1 MVKLKDDAKEAL
13 IRKKAIALIVRLG
26 FDGFS
31 MQKLAK
37 ETSLSPSTLYVYF
50 KNRED
55 LLLKL
60 YTGIQERFERDALTG
75 FSETMPFE
83 EGLWL
88 QWKNRFRNI
97 CKNPVDYR
105 FFEQF
110 RNSPL
115 IKHHV
120 PAPAAFRH
128 AMNQFVKNAVRSG
141 TIKQLPPEIFWSLAY
156 GPFYMLIK
164 FHLDQSSMAGLPFS
178 LTEQKLKQ
186 AFVPVLQSLKR

>member
-1 MVKLKDDAKEAL
+1 MKPRDDAKEAL
-13 IRKKAIALIVRLG
+13 IRRKAIALIVRLG

-37 ETSLSPSTLYVYF
+37 DTGLSPSTLYVYF
-50 KNRED
+50 ENRED

-60 YTGIQERFERDALTG
+60 YTGVLEKFEQDALAG

-88 QWKNRFRNI
+88 QWKNRFKNI
-97 CKNPVDYR
+97 CKNPTEYR
-105 FFEQF
+105 FYEQF

-115 IKHHV
+115 LRHQA
-120 PAPAAFRH
+120 PAPTAFRN

-141 TIKQLPPEIFWSLAY
+141 TLKQLPPEIFWSLAY
-156 GPFYMLIK
+156 GPFYTLVK
-164 FHLDQSSMAGLPFS
+164 FHLDQSSMAGTPFS

-186 AFVPVLQSLKR
+186 AFLPVLQALKP

>member
-1 MVKLKDDAKEAL
+1 MKPKDDAKEAL
-13 IRKKAIALIVRLG
+13 IRKKAIALIVKLG

-37 ETSLSPSTLYVYF
+37 ETKLSPSTLYVYF

-60 YTGIQERFERDALTG
+60 YTGVQEQFERDALAG

-88 QWKNRFRNI
+88 QWKNRFKNI
-97 CKNPVDYR
+97 CKNPVEYR

-120 PAPAAFRH
+120 PAPATFRQ
-128 AMNQFVKNAVRSG
+128 AMNQFVKHAVRSG
-141 TIKQLPPEIFWSLAY
+141 AIKQLPPEIFWSLAY

-186 AFVPVLQSLKR
+186 AFFPVLQSLKR

>member
-1 MVKLKDDAKEAL
+1 MRPRDDAKEAR
-13 IRKKAIALIVRLG
+13 IRQKAIELIVKLG

-31 MQKLAK
+31 MQKLARAAG
-37 ETSLSPSTLYVYF
+37 LSPSTLYVYF

-60 YTGIQERFERDALTG
+60 YAGVQEKFERDALTG
-75 FSETMPFE
+75 FSETLPFE

-88 QWKNRFRNI
+88 QWKNRFKNI
-97 CKNPVDYR
+97 CKNPLEYR

-115 IKHHV
+115 VRHHV
-120 PAPAAFRH
+120 PEPVAFRT
-128 AMNQFVKNAVRSG
+128 AMNLFVRNAVRSG
-141 TIKQLPPEIFWSLAY
+141 SIRQLPLEIFWSLAH

-186 AFVPVLQSLKR
+186 AFLPVLEALKP